1 MRTVRTPTVDDVI
14 AAAAIVGRHL
24 ERTPIVASP
33 ALGAGVVLKLETF
46 MPTGSFKVRGALVAV
61 ANTIEERPG
70 RPIVTASAGNHGL
83 GVAYAATVY
92 GAHATVVVPETASRA
107 KREALARFDVTL
119 LATGSSYDDAE
130 AHALELSEAGAG
142 FVSPYNDPHT
152 IAGQGTIATELFDQ
166 VAGVRRIV
174 VPIGGGGLIS
184 GVGLA
189 AVLHE
194 GVQVIGVQAD
204 ASPAILAAIKHGG
217 PTPIEVR
224 PTLADGLAG
233 NLEPASITVEL
244 VRRHVDDIVT
254 VDEDEIA
261 DAIRFLLREHG
272 LLVEGAGAVGV
283 AALLQGR
290 IAVDGQP
297 TAVLLTGRNI
307 SLDVLGGLLTR

>member
-1 MRTVRTPTVDDVI
+1 MRTVRTPTVEDVV
-14 AAAAIVGRHL
+14 AAAATVGRHL
-24 ERTPIVASP
+24 EPTPIVASP

-46 MPTGSFKVRGALVAV
+46 MPTGSFKVRGALVALASV
-61 ANTIEERPG
+61 MKEQPG
-70 RPIVTASAGNHGL
+70 RQIVTASAGNHGL

-92 GAHATVVVPETASRA
+92 GAQATVVVPETASTA
-107 KREALARFDVTL
+107 KRDALARFDVTL
-119 LATGSSYDDAE
+119 LASGSSYDDAE
-130 AHALELSEAGAG
+130 ARALELSAAGAA

-152 IAGQGTIATELFDQ
+152 IAGQGTVATELFDQ
-166 VAGVRRIV
+166 VDGLRTIV

-189 AVLHE
+189 SALRD
-194 GVQVIGVQAD
+194 GVRVIGVQAD
-204 ASPAILAAIKHGG
+204 ASPAILAAVEHGR

-233 NLEPASITVEL
+233 NLEPASVTVDL

-254 VDEDEIA
+254 VDEDAIA

-272 LLVEGAGAVGV
+272 LVVEGAGAVGV

-290 IAVDGQP
+290 IAVDGRP

-307 SLDVLGGLLTR
+307 ALDVLGGLLTP